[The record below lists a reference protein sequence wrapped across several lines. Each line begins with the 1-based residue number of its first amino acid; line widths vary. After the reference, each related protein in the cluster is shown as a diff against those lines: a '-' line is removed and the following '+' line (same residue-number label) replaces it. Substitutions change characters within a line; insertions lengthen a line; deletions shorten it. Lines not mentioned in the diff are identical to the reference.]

1 MLLLASL
8 EVSLARLVAS
18 LMLRK
23 RDIILVYPRV
33 ALFEGNGHL
42 LRFRC
47 VAMLLANDGG
57 PLTAVVDVFRVLLSG
72 AFGGHLLDDIRAAV
86 KVALLRKS
94 GRS

>member
-1 MLLLASL
+1 MLLLVSLEASL
-8 EVSLARLVAS
+8 GRLVAS

-23 RDIILVYPRV
+23 RDVIAVYPRV
-33 ALFEGNGHL
+33 ALFEGNARL

-57 PLTAVVDVFRVLLSG
+57 PLLAVAEVFRVLLSG

-86 KVALLRKS
+86 KVALLRKGS
-94 GRS
+94 

>member
-8 EVSLARLVAS
+8 ETTLSRIVAS

-23 RDIILVYPRV
+23 QDIIFVYPHV
-33 ALFEGNGHL
+33 ALFEGNARS

-57 PLTAVVDVFRVLLSG
+57 SLTAVAQVFRVLLSG
-72 AFGGHLLDDIRAAV
+72 AFGGHLLDDVRAALGM
-86 KVALLRKS
+86 ALLRKDC
-94 GRS
+94 